1 MDKEQQK
8 REAGGKNMTRKIAM
22 FVAIAVAMGGLLSCA
37 HPMTEAKAKT
47 MTKFS
52 KEYKTD
58 ANQAYYAVR
67 WALKTN
73 GYAIANED
81 LQNGV
86 ITSGW
91 LDSPVD
97 GFYTEPFGHRDYGV
111 NGAYYQLT
119 INIVPQDGG
128 MTKVEVTSSVKS
140 VISHLQ
146 SSGKVEKKIL
156 KKISDYLRTSDV
168 KVTNL
173 GMEE

>member
-1 MDKEQQK
+1 MN
-8 REAGGKNMTRKIAM
+8 KNIALAVVM
-22 FVAIAVAMGGLLSCA
+22 AVFVLSASCA
-37 HPMTEAKAKT
+37 KPMLDAKT
-47 MTKFS
+47 HQMPNVSRDF
-52 KEYKTD
+52 KTD

-81 LQNGV
+81 LQNGI

-97 GFYTEPFGHRDYGV
+97 AFYTTPFGHRDYGA
-111 NGAYYQLT
+111 NGAYYQLV

-128 MTKVEVTSSVKS
+128 MTKVEITSRVKS
-140 VISHLQ
+140 IVSHLQ

-156 KKISDYLRTSDV
+156 KKISDYLRTSDIN
-168 KVTNL
+168 VTNI
-173 GMEE
+173 GMEEK